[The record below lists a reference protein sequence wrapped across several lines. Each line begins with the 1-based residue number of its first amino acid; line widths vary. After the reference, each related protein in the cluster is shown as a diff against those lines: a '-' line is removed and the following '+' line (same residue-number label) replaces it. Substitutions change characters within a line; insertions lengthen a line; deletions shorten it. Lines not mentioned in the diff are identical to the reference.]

1 MRSTTGYPRFR
12 GPRSGRYCQQLI
24 RGQDAQPHHHR
35 YPEEEKP
42 MPSGRRQ
49 AGGRQFSL
57 VRGLRMGWEYDQ
69 EPMSKRAVAIE
80 VF

>member
-1 MRSTTGYPRFR
+1 
-12 GPRSGRYCQQLI
+12 
-24 RGQDAQPHHHR
+24 
-35 YPEEEKP
+35 

>member
-1 MRSTTGYPRFR
+1 
-12 GPRSGRYCQQLI
+12 
-24 RGQDAQPHHHR
+24 
-35 YPEEEKP
+35 

-69 EPMSKRAVAIE
+69 EPMGKRAVAIE